1 MLTEVEMRVDDMT
14 FTQKGDYLSL
24 FESTS
29 TFVNKELATFYGLPF
44 TATDGAFHPVNF
56 PSGSARVG
64 ILGAAAILAGH
75 AHSLLTSPT
84 LRGKFIDEMLL
95 CRTIP
100 PPPPGVPPLP
110 SIAPPGS
117 TVRQILTAH
126 RSQPMCSSC
135 HGLMDPM
142 GFGME
147 SFDASGQYRMTDNG
161 QAIDSTGTLDGVA
174 FSNLAGLGSVVRK
187 NAVTG
192 PCVASKLYENA
203 LGRLPSNLDGKDL
216 DQLITQFVTSG
227 NRIDQLLA
235 NLVGNDGYRFVAPM

>member
-1 MLTEVEMRVDDMT
+1 
-14 FTQKGDYLSL
+14 
-24 FESTS
+24 
-29 TFVNKELATFYGLPF
+29 
-44 TATDGAFHPVNF
+44 
-56 PSGSARVG
+56 
-64 ILGAAAILAGH
+64 
-75 AHSLLTSPT
+75 
-84 LRGKFIDEMLL
+84 
-95 CRTIP
+95 
-100 PPPPGVPPLP
+100 
-110 SIAPPGS
+110 
-117 TVRQILTAH
+117 
-126 RSQPMCSSC
+126 
-135 HGLMDPM
+135 MDPM